1 MAKHIAENIPT
12 TGPIITSL
20 LRLTSNPGV
29 GKVMTSDIDGNI
41 TLQTPSS
48 SGTGGLGGA
57 INRDTVNNTFTYLGE
72 VIAEKTASTT
82 SVNYLITC
90 DVSAGTGALRLY
102 NFTNQTVI
110 ATISVLNTTKE
121 LKTGSILLT
130 DLILGNNIIELQG
143 KITGGQISVWS
154 FQIKM

>member
-1 MAKHIAENIPT
+1 MEKHIEENIPT

-57 INRDTVNNTFTYLGE
+57 INRDTPNNTFTYLGE
-72 VIAEKTASTT
+72 VIVEKTDSTS
-82 SVNYLITC
+82 SVSYLITC
-90 DVSAGTGALRLY
+90 DVTGGTGTLQLY
-102 NFTNQTVI
+102 NFITNSVI

-130 DLILGNNIIELQG
+130 DLMSGNNIIELQG
-143 KITGGQISVWS
+143 KVTGGT
-154 FQIKM
+154 